1 MANEYYST
9 DGALAS
15 VADAIRVKG
24 GTTAA
29 LVFPSGFITAIQNL
43 KYNPGAAS
51 HPIFSY
57 TGTYQKVFNTDGS
70 WELRLL
76 TSGTLKFSSL
86 STPVDLFLVG
96 GGGAGGYSS
105 YENDGTYHGGGGGGG
120 GRVTSVKGTQLAL
133 NTSYAVEIG
142 AGGINTNGGQTKAF
156 NLSVLGGNAA
166 DQYHGGNGGSGGGT
180 GGYSHTSNGGAGG
193 VDGSDGEK
201 ISGGTN
207 AGNGSGLTTRA
218 FGDSNGIFYAGGGGG
233 GAGINSSGTAG
244 SPGMGGAGGGGSG
257 GSGVSG
263 SRNGFAGT
271 ANTGGGGGGAFA
283 YSSALGAFSGGD
295 GGSGIV
301 IIRNMR

>member
-43 KYNPGAAS
+43 KYNPNAAS

-86 STPVDLFLVG
+86 STPVDIFLVG
-96 GGGAGGYSS
+96 GGGSGGYSS
-105 YENDGTYHGGGGGGG
+105 YENDGTYRGGGGGGSG
-120 GRVTSVKGTQLAL
+120 YVTTVKGTQLAK
-133 NTSYAVEIG
+133 NTSYVIEIG
-142 AGGINTNGGQTKAF
+142 AGGANTGGGQTKAF
-156 NLSVLGGNAA
+156 NLTVNGGNAA

-180 GGYSHTSNGGAGG
+180 GGYSVTSNGGAGG
-193 VDGSDGEK
+193 SNGSDGEK
-201 ISGGTN
+201 ISGGAN
-207 AGNGSGLTTRA
+207 AGNGSELTTRA
-218 FGDSNGIFYAGGGGG
+218 FGDSNGAFYAGGGGG

-244 SPGMGGAGGGGSG
+244 SPGAGGSG
-257 GSGVSG
+257 GGGKGGAGTSG
-263 SRNGFAGT
+263 SRNGSAGT

-283 YSSALGAFSGGD
+283 YSASLGAFSGGD

>member
-29 LVFPSGFITAIQNL
+29 LVFPSGFVTAIQNL
-43 KYNPGAAS
+43 KYNPNAAS

-70 WELRLL
+70 WELKLL

-86 STPVDLFLVG
+86 STPVDIFLVG
-96 GGGAGGYSS
+96 GGGAGGNSTNR
-105 YENDGTYHGGGGGGG
+105 NDGTYFGGGGGGG
-120 GRVTSVKGTQLAL
+120 GYVTTVRGTQLAK
-133 NTSYAVEIG
+133 NTSYVIEIG
-142 AGGINTNGGQTKAF
+142 AGGANTNGGQTKGF
-156 NLSVLGGNAA
+156 NLTVNGGIAA
-166 DQYHGGNGGSGGGT
+166 NQYHGGDGGSGGGT
-180 GGYSHTSNGGAGG
+180 GGYSNTSRGGAGG
-193 VDGSDGEK
+193 ANGSDGEK
-201 ISGGTN
+201 IYSELN
-207 AGNGSGLTTRA
+207 AGSGSELTTRA
-218 FGDSNGIFYAGGGGG
+218 FGDSNGAFYAGGGGG
-233 GAGINSSGTAG
+233 GAGIDSSGNAG
-244 SPGMGGAGGGGSG
+244 SAGAGGQGGG
-257 GSGVSG
+257 GNGG
-263 SRNGFAGT
+263 TIACNGFAGT

-283 YSSALGAFSGGD
+283 YSASLGAFSGGN